1 MAATKPDPDPERRL
15 PGVPDRRGALGGGGR
30 RAEDQLAAQFSA
42 IIPCV
47 CGVAWATLRSVADQ
61 GEQSVATYICPRC
74 GHLDQRIAA
83 V

>member
-1 MAATKPDPDPERRL
+1 MAATKPIRIPSAVCLVCPTVEEHWAAAE
-15 PGVPDRRGALGGGGR
+15 GAPR
-30 RAEDQLAAQFSA
+30 PVAAQFSA

-74 GHLDQRIAA
+74 GHLDQRIVA